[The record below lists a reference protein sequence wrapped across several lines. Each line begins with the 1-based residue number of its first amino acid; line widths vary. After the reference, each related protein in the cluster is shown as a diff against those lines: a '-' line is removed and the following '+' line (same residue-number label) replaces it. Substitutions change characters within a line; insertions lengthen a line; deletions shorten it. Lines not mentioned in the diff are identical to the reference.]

1 MEIIDG
7 QIHQPSPPKPLDPQ
21 YGDDVKLLVDVEIAR
36 EALDAVGVNKAL
48 AFAPQKYIDAAVA
61 RYPDRF
67 AGVLVFDH
75 LAPDLEEQIANYRK
89 TPGNLAGR
97 NMFGDWKT
105 ALIRPE
111 FEQGLFDNYWAFAEK
126 YDLPLFF
133 STHGTANLMNVVAER
148 HPNLTIIIDHIGV
161 SQSPVSPQRPDDQLW
176 DQLDG
181 LLGLAKYP
189 NVNVKLC
196 GAPVLSREPYP
207 YKDVWRHLHRVFDA
221 FGPERILWASD
232 YTRMRWLAG
241 GAPNPDMSTWWYYS
255 DCLNYLRDTD
265 EISESDKEWVFSKT
279 VRRVL
284 RWYD

>member
-7 QIHQPSPPKPLDPQ
+7 QFHRPSPPKPLDAKF
-21 YGDDVKLLVDVEIAR
+21 GDDVKMLVDVELAR
-36 EALDAVGVNKAL
+36 EAIDCVGVNKAL
-48 AFAPQKYIDAAVA
+48 AFAGQDYIDAAVA

-97 NMFGDWKT
+97 NLVANAQT
-105 ALIRPE
+105 AELRPE
-111 FEQGLFDNYWAFAEK
+111 FEQGLFDNYWAYAAK

-133 STHGTANLMNVVAER
+133 STHGWASVMSKVAER
-148 HPNLTIIIDHIGV
+148 HPDLTMVIDHIGV
-161 SQSPVSPQRPDDQLW
+161 SQSPVSPPRDEPW
-176 DQLDG
+176 DRLDG

-196 GAPVLSREPYP
+196 GGPLMSTEPYP
-207 YKDVWRHLHRVFDA
+207 YKDVWKYLHKVFDA

-232 YTRMRWLAG
+232 FTRMRWIPVVG
-241 GAPNPDMSTWWYYS
+241 GNAPMEEWKYYS

-265 EISESDKEWVFSKT
+265 EISESDKEWIFGKT

-284 RWYD
+284 RWDA